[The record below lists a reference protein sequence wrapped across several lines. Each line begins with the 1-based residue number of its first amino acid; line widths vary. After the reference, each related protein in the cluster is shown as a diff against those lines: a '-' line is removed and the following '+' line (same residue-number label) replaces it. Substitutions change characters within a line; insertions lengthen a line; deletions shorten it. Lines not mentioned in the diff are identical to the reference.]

1 MDVGPRPCWFDPGN
15 SGKGFPAMSFSE
27 PLAASIE
34 NTSTWLSTLS
44 RAYRKLSGPSTASAV
59 ARPFVTDV
67 PMGVRAPDLVSD
79 VYIVT
84 RGPDYRAGT
93 SPRGEWAPG
102 HFGKGARRSNL
113 EHRNSVRTAVGCQH
127 KLSAGIDGDLDRLGA
142 GQKWTAAHRGQFAG
156 R

>member
-59 ARPFVTDV
+59 ARPLVTDV
-67 PMGVRAPDLVSD
+67 PMGVTAPEQASIVEQSTLVSFAMCGNLPEAD
-79 VYIVT
+79 VT
-84 RGPDYRAGT
+84 ADK
-93 SPRGEWAPG
+93 AP
-102 HFGKGARRSNL
+102 F
-113 EHRNSVRTAVGCQH
+113 
-127 KLSAGIDGDLDRLGA
+127 GA
-142 GQKWTAAHRGQFAG
+142 GNVLPEQAG
-156 R
+156 NACVLTSLENPD